1 MGLVV
6 EGKKYAILTDIAGAE
21 DHYGDM
27 DFKVA
32 GTRSGI
38 TALQM
43 DIKVSGISITMMRE
57 ALAQARKARLEI
69 LDTMDQTLG
78 QPRPEISHYAPRL
91 FMLTIPTDKIRD
103 LIGPGGKKI
112 RSIIEAT
119 GVKIDVMDDGKVHV
133 FATNGTAADAA
144 LQMIREVTA
153 TAEVGKT
160 YLGKVVRLTEFGAF
174 VELFAGTDGLLHI
187 SEIAEHRVRD
197 VRDELKL
204 GDQVLV
210 KVLSIEGNKI
220 RLSRKALLR
229 EQREKQRR
237 EASQS

>member
-1 MGLVV
+1 
-6 EGKKYAILTDIAGAE
+6 
-21 DHYGDM
+21 
-27 DFKVA
+27 
-32 GTRSGI
+32 
-38 TALQM
+38 
-43 DIKVSGISITMMRE
+43 
-57 ALAQARKARLEI
+57 
-69 LDTMDQTLG
+69 
-78 QPRPEISHYAPRL
+78 
-91 FMLTIPTDKIRD
+91 
-103 LIGPGGKKI
+103 
-112 RSIIEAT
+112 
-119 GVKIDVMDDGKVHV
+119 MDDGKVHV

-237 EASQS
+237 EAGQS